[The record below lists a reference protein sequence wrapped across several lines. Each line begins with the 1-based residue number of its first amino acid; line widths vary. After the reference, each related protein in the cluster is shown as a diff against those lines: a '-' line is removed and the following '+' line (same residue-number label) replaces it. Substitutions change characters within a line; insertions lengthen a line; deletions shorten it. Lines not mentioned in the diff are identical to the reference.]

1 MTILSGDYFEV
12 EPGIVALLETEFP
25 DIEVRAPASLGELQE
40 QSQGDLNLYLL
51 YAGDLVVAQ
60 SSDGEQVQVDQQ
72 WMVVLSVR
80 NASAQLDS
88 SRSRAAAGPLIA
100 RLLRCLMGREPSA
113 FSGPLIRGSGQAA
126 GYSSSFAYFPFMFK
140 TRVVT

>member
-1 MTILSGDYFEV
+1 MKILSGDYFEV
-12 EPGIVALLETEFP
+12 EPGIVALLAAEFP
-25 DIEVRAPASLGELQE
+25 DIEVRSPASLGELLE
-40 QSQGDLNLYLL
+40 QSQGDVNLYVL
-51 YAGDLVVAQ
+51 YAGELIAGQ
-60 SSDGEQVQVDQQ
+60 TSDGMQAQVDQQ

-80 NASAQLDS
+80 NTAAQLDAS
-88 SRSRAAAGPLIA
+88 KSRAVAGPIA
-100 RLLRCLMGREPSA
+100 SRLLRCLMGQEPSA